1 MATTTNYSLTES
13 AWTEIGTGPA
23 RFIIQRL
30 TNGAA
35 ALHVANSAPLIGET
49 DFIVLDPSADDD
61 LDISVSTN
69 ERIYAR
75 ATGGSVAVGVVQLAA
90 QSTGGGGGGGNDN
103 HDRELVVTTY
113 RVRTAFTGASVADTV
128 TCTQIIDVKNTP
140 STVSTIWRNQTT
152 AADLATVPS
161 AANLELVGSQALT
174 DAQLRASAV
183 AVSAAALPL
192 PSGAATE
199 TTLSA
204 LNTKIPAQAITGL
217 LPVDTLGTPGAPR
230 VLATSGT
237 AASVTLTPT
246 CRRVSMFA
254 TQGAWY
260 SLSGTATATSHYIGA
275 GERLDFDVPASTTI
289 SVLRETTDGSIRIT
303 ELV

>member
-1 MATTTNYSLTES
+1 MVDKTVLIDGNALLAVDNGDGSATLK
-13 AWTEIGTGPA
+13 
-23 RFIIQRL
+23 
-30 TNGAA
+30 
-35 ALHVANSAPLIGET
+35 
-49 DFIVLDPSADDD
+49 
-61 LDISVSTN
+61 VS
-69 ERIYAR
+69 
-75 ATGGSVAVGVVQLAA
+75 GG
-90 QSTGGGGGGGNDN
+90 TGGGGGGSDN

-113 RVRTAFTGASVADTV
+113 RVRTAFTGASVGDTI
-128 TCTQIIDVKNTP
+128 TCTQVIDVKNTP

-152 AADLATVPS
+152 AADLAAVPA

-199 TTLSA
+199 TTLAA
-204 LNTKIPAQAITGL
+204 LNTKIPAQAIAGL
-217 LPVDTLGTPGAPR
+217 LPVDTLGTPGVPR
-230 VLATSGT
+230 VQATSGT
-237 AASVTLTPT
+237 AASVTLTST

-254 TQGAWY
+254 TQGTWY
-260 SLSGTATATSHYIGA
+260 SLSGPATATSHYIGA